1 MHRAERNSGFSLIE
15 MLVALA
21 VFSLAVLGLLNMA
34 GENTRS
40 AVIIQERVL
49 AGVVAENRAV
59 EAMTESASLLAS
71 ATEGVESAGGVDWRW
86 TRTLQATDDAGIVRV
101 DIEVRPQDEERSAAE
116 LSMFRS
122 MAP

>member
-1 MHRAERNSGFSLIE
+1 MHRAEPNFGFSLIE

-59 EAMTESASLLAS
+59 EAMTEPASLLAS
-71 ATEGVESAGGVDWRW
+71 ATEGVESAG
-86 TRTLQATDDAGIVRV
+86 
-101 DIEVRPQDEERSAAE
+101 
-116 LSMFRS
+116 
-122 MAP
+122 

>member
-1 MHRAERNSGFSLIE
+1 MRCLDRDGGFSLIE

-21 VFSLAVLGLLNMA
+21 VFSLAVLGLLNLA

-40 AVIIQERVL
+40 AVVIQERVL

-59 EAMTESASLLAS
+59 EAMTEPAGVLAA
-71 ATEGVESAGGVDWRW
+71 ATQGVESAGGLDWRW
-86 TRTLQATDDAGIVRV
+86 TRTLQTTDDATIVRV
-101 DIEVRPQDEERSAAE
+101 DIEVRPQQEERIAAE

-122 MAP
+122 VAP